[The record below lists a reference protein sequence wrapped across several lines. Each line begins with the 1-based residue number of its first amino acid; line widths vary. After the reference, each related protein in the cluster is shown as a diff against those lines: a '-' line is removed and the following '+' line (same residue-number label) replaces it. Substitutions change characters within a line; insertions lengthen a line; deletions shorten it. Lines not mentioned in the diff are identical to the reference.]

1 MSREPDLSIQS
12 TVMRAAILGAGLRH
26 IDAPY
31 YITNFHLV
39 VNPEKVRTPTD
50 LVGQAI
56 GVGSRGGTADI
67 SARRILVAL
76 GLDPQSVEYIYYLSL
91 LC

>member
-1 MSREPDLSIQS
+1 LSRDLDLGIQS
-12 TVMRAAILGAGLRH
+12 TVMRAAILGADLRH

-31 YITNFHLV
+31 YTTNFHLV

-56 GVGSRGGTADI
+56 GVGSRGGTCGVHKSELRSGGIKRRA
-67 SARRILVAL
+67 ARTR
-76 GLDPQSVEYIYYLSL
+76 G
-91 LC
+91 